1 MYWFHFS
8 SDLLMPLFCLL
19 GLLLIYFG
27 FRTIRRHR
35 YRKRHW
41 VRTKGQIVDAH
52 IEVDVD
58 VVPFDRDDP
67 VDTSYT
73 RRLKVRF
80 YTTSGE
86 VVEFWNPY
94 STNLSFNRIGRKINV
109 LYNPANPR
117 DALIAGGVNGAGCLA
132 FMLFLIGIPFALSGV
147 FALLKFFF

>member
-8 SDLLMPLFCLL
+8 SDLLMPLFSLI

-52 IEVDVD
+52 IEVDID

-80 YTTSGE
+80 YTASGE
-86 VVEFWNPY
+86 AVEFWNPY
-94 STNLSFNRIGRKINV
+94 STNLSLNRVGSKIKV
-109 LYNPANPR
+109 LYNPSTLGTPELQA
-117 DALIAGGVNGAGCLA
+117 V
-132 FMLFLIGIPFALSGV
+132 
-147 FALLKFFF
+147 

>member
-1 MYWFHFS
+1 VYWFHFS
-8 SDLLMPLFCLL
+8 SDLLIPLFSLI

-41 VRTKGQIVDAH
+41 VRTK
-52 IEVDVD
+52 EVDID

-80 YTTSGE
+80 YTASGE
-86 VVEFWNPY
+86 AIEFWNPY
-94 STNLSFNRIGRKINV
+94 STNLSLNRVGSKIKV
-109 LYNPANPR
+109 LYNPSNPR
-117 DALIAGGVNGAGCLA
+117 DARIAGGVNGAGCLA
-132 FMLFLIGIPFALSGV
+132 FMLFLIGVPFALSGV
-147 FALLKFFF
+147 FAVLKFFL

>member
-8 SDLLMPLFCLL
+8 SDLLMPLFSLL

-41 VRTKGQIVDAH
+41 IRTKGQIVDAH

-73 RRLKVRF
+73 RQLKVRF
-80 YTTSGE
+80 YTTSGQA
-86 VVEFWNPY
+86 VEFWNPY
-94 STNLSFNRIGRKINV
+94 STNLSFNRVGSKINV

-117 DALIAGGVNGAGCLA
+117 DARIAGGVNGAGCLA
-132 FMLFLIGIPFALSGV
+132 FSLFLIGIPFALSGAFV
-147 FALLKFFF
+147 ILKFFF

>member
-8 SDLLMPLFCLL
+8 SDLLMPLFSLI

-52 IEVDVD
+52 IEVDID

-67 VDTSYT
+67 IDTSYT

-80 YTTSGE
+80 YTASGE

-94 STNLSFNRIGRKINV
+94 STNLSLNRVGSKIKV

-117 DALIAGGVNGAGCLA
+117 DARIAGGVNGAGCLA
-132 FMLFLIGIPFALSGV
+132 FMLFLIGVPFALSGV